1 MTQPLIKKR
10 VVWCIGG
17 VDSSGGAGITRDAT
31 TLADLDVHACLLT
44 TQITAQSNTVMLSR
58 DESSVST
65 LNSQWQ
71 VLWEDTPPSAI
82 KIGAI
87 ANDEQAQLL
96 CSRLESIDAPRPFT
110 IWDPVLRTSS
120 GGQLGSLS
128 HDVILRL
135 LNLVDIITP
144 NTDELRMLTQSTQS
158 ASCVKDMRVSAQQLI
173 HMGANAVLVKGGH
186 VGTSEENGDKSN
198 QTHCFDVFVTAE
210 QTCTFAVRRTVNG
223 ELRGTGCILASAL
236 CAFVVRHYDVLDALT
251 LAIAYVNQV
260 RQLCAQLP
268 GVTHFARTTGFP
280 QCPSAFPDIYMND
293 EFDVGGH
300 QLAATALATK
310 AFPPLVDKALGI
322 YPVVDSVQWLK
333 VLLSTGVRIMQL
345 RVKEGSPAEI
355 RQQITQAIA
364 LTRDT
369 HCQLFINDY
378 WEWAI
383 ELGAYGVHLG
393 QEDLDTA
400 DLVAIKQAG
409 LRIGISTHGYAEI
422 QRVKKLKPSYIA
434 LGHIFPTTT
443 KDMPSN
449 PQGVARLA
457 NYVPLCDGIPTV
469 AIGGISLSRV
479 NAVAQTQV
487 NSIAV
492 VTAITQANDPVSA
505 YHQLAEEA
513 GFA

>member
-1 MTQPLIKKR
+1 
-10 VVWCIGG
+10 
-17 VDSSGGAGITRDAT
+17 
-31 TLADLDVHACLLT
+31 
-44 TQITAQSNTVMLSR
+44 
-58 DESSVST
+58 
-65 LNSQWQ
+65 
-71 VLWEDTPPSAI
+71 
-82 KIGAI
+82 
-87 ANDEQAQLL
+87 
-96 CSRLESIDAPRPFT
+96 
-110 IWDPVLRTSS
+110 
-120 GGQLGSLS
+120 
-128 HDVILRL
+128 
-135 LNLVDIITP
+135 
-144 NTDELRMLTQSTQS
+144 MLTQSTQN
-158 ASCVKDMRVSAQQLI
+158 ASCVKDMRESAQQLI

-293 EFDVGGH
+293 EFDAGGH

-333 VLLSTGVRIMQL
+333 VLLPTGVRIMQL